1 MRPEAIFRFL
11 EELRE
16 AGAYIQINADTI
28 SGDSGFGAEMYS
40 RKKLMKQ
47 GLLDFVGSDGH
58 RQNERIPEIGKMCW
72 KKWKKPWGRNTQKK
86 YLSKIPV
93 RSQGDREK
101 VFIAKEK
108 NL

>member
-1 MRPEAIFRFL
+1 M
-11 EELRE
+11 
-16 AGAYIQINADTI
+16 
-28 SGDSGFGAEMYS
+28 SGF
-40 RKKLMKQ
+40 RKLE
-47 GLLDFVGSDGH
+47 DV
-58 RQNERIPEIGKMCW
+58 W

>member
-1 MRPEAIFRFL
+1 M
-11 EELRE
+11 
-16 AGAYIQINADTI
+16 
-28 SGDSGFGAEMYS
+28 